1 MSLGSLEIGSRLDAC
16 LAQAVAA
23 NPALTDVAAVIAACA
38 EAAVDVSEVIGRG
51 ALGGGD
57 LAAQGEQ
64 NSDGDVQKA
73 LDVLAHERFTEAL
86 RGAPVAEVASEEAA

>member
-1 MSLGSLEIGSRLDAC
+1 MAADARW
-16 LAQAVAA
+16 LADA
-23 NPALTDVAAVIAACA
+23 AAVIAACA

-51 ALGGGD
+51 MLGGAD
-57 LAAQGEQ
+57 LAATGEH

-86 RGAPVAEVASEEAA
+86 RGAPVAFVASEEAEA